1 MNNDKTTEKL
11 IKSIMVLDEN
21 GRVISSELGVE
32 ETAKKIGIDKKI
44 LLRLLEY
51 DKPCRVNIINDT
63 GRHRCFTLIKW

>member
-21 GRVISSELGVE
+21 GSVISSELGVE

-44 LLRLLEY
+44 LLRLLKY